1 MHSGDITIET
11 VTKIEGGATVEAKV
25 ENGVVKD
32 VKFLIH
38 DYRRFYTKAVVGK
51 PYVAVPPFL
60 SRICGTC
67 SVSHL
72 FASLKAIENS
82 QGIEV
87 TEQTKTLRR
96 LAYDALMIR
105 DHTLHNYFFV
115 LPDILGLDSILDIPD
130 DHDNEGH
137 QLLHDSFDIKQ
148 LGNDLSTAIIG
159 AAIHAPL
166 PAVGGFNKLPDPSL
180 FPALIDRLEAIR
192 EKVIRGV
199 KVFYDWRADFKR
211 NSDYIAIR
219 GKHGFDFLEGDIVVS
234 GDNECKT
241 YQPEQFRE
249 FLETVVIP
257 YSHSEGYKI
266 SETNEDYLV
275 GSLARLNLNLDQI
288 HPRTKNDIKEY
299 LNYFPSDNIYDQDL
313 AQQIETLHCVDDA
326 IDILKN
332 LKIIPETPVKKPF
345 QVGVGV
351 GAVEAPRGTLYHK
364 AEVDEKGII
373 TNYDVIVP
381 TAQNQVNIENDLKQY
396 FNDHIDKSQDEL
408 KFEAEKII
416 RCYDPCMS
424 CATNFL
430 KLKWIKE

>member
-25 ENGVVKD
+25 ENGQVKNL
-32 VKFLIH
+32 KFIIH
-38 DYRRFYTKAVVGK
+38 DYRRFYTKAVVDK
-51 PYVAVPPFL
+51 PFVAVPSFL

-72 FASLKAIENS
+72 FAALKAIENS
-82 QGIEV
+82 QEIEV
-87 TEQTKTLRR
+87 SEQTKILRQ

-115 LPDILGLDSILDIPD
+115 LPDILGLDSILDIPENHD
-130 DHDNEGH
+130 DLGH

-148 LGNDLSTAIIG
+148 LGTDLSTAIIG

-166 PAVGGFNKLPDPSL
+166 PTVGGFNKLPDESQ
-180 FPALIDRLEAIR
+180 FPALIDRLEKIR
-192 EKVIRGV
+192 EQVIRGV

-219 GKHGFDFLEGDIVVS
+219 GKNGFNFLEGNITIS
-234 GDNECKT
+234 NGKT
-241 YQPEQFRE
+241 YDPQHFRD

-266 SETNEDYLV
+266 KELNEDYLV
-275 GSLARLNLNLDQI
+275 GSLARLNLNLDQL
-288 HPRTKNDIKEY
+288 HPRTKKDLKSF

-313 AQQIETLHCVDDA
+313 AQQVETLHCVDDA
-326 IDILKN
+326 IDILKS
-332 LKIIPETPVKKPF
+332 LKIIPETPVKKAP
-345 QVGVGV
+345 QLGVGV

-364 AEVDEKGII
+364 AEVNEQGII
-373 TNYDVIVP
+373 SNYDVIVP
-381 TAQNQVNIENDLKQY
+381 TAQNQINIENDLKQY
-396 FNDHIDKSQDEL
+396 FNDHIDKSEEEL

-430 KLKWIKE
+430 KLKWIKK